1 MQITLRPTL
10 KQHQAWQKLL
20 DSVTKYVFF
29 GGGAGGGKSFL
40 GCEWILHNCYRYPG
54 SKWFIGREE
63 LKRLMASTYV
73 TWLKVCSHHRVPA
86 SDWKLNGQ
94 YNYIEFANGSR
105 VDLLDLKFLPS
116 DPLYERFG
124 SLEYT
129 GGWIEEGGEI
139 VFKAFDVLKSRI
151 GRHRNDEYG
160 LIGKILVT
168 CNPKK
173 NWLYQDVYKPW
184 KEGTLGKLYAFIQSL
199 YNDNPHTA
207 RSYGEDLAGI
217 KDRAT
222 KERLMF
228 GNWEYSDDPAILM
241 TYDAICDLFTN
252 ALENESGEKAM
263 TVDVARMGQ
272 DKTVIRLWRGLRN
285 YRTLVF
291 TKQDTEQ
298 TKLKIRELAVSER
311 IPYSRIVIDED
322 GIGGGVVDGLRGVRG
337 FVANSSPVETAPP
350 SERRRDG
357 YEKPNYKNLKAQCTF
372 ALAEAVNGHALAVSL
387 DVQGQEPEEMRGE
400 LIQELEVIKRAN
412 PDSDEKKLAVESK
425 EKVKELIGRSPDH
438 ADSLMMRMYL
448 ELKPKAAV
456 TQDAV
461 TNLVQPIYPHLPG

>member
-1 MQITLRPTL
+1 MTALANRYDFV
-10 KQHQAWQKLL
+10 LL
-20 DSVTKYVFF
+20 FDVSR
-29 GGGAGGGKSFL
+29 GNPNGDPDAGNLPRLDPETNHGLVSDV
-40 GCEWILHNCYRYPG
+40 
-54 SKWFIGREE
+54 S
-63 LKRLMASTYV
+63 LKR
-73 TWLKVCSHHRVPA
+73 KVR
-86 SDWKLNGQ
+86 
-94 YNYIEFANGSR
+94 NYIEFANGSR

-139 VFKAFDVLKSRI
+139 VFKAFDVLKSRVN
-151 GRHRNDEYG
+151 RHRNDEYG

-173 NWLYQDVYKPW
+173 NWLYQYVYKPW
-184 KEGTLGKLYAFIQSL
+184 KEGKLRSPYAFIQSL
-199 YNDNPHTA
+199 FNDNPHTA
-207 RSYGEDLAGI
+207 RTYGEDLGAI
-217 KDRAT
+217 VDIAT

-252 ALENESGEKAM
+252 ALENEDGERAM

-285 YRTLVF
+285 YRTVVA

-298 TKLKIRELAVSER
+298 TKLKIRELATTER
-311 IPYSRIVIDED
+311 VPYSRIVIDED
-322 GIGGGVVDGLRGVRG
+322 GVGGGVVDGLRGVRG
-337 FVANSSPVETAPP
+337 FVANSSPVETATP
-350 SERRRDG
+350 SERKRDG
-357 YEKPNYKNLKAQCTF
+357 YEKPNYRNLKSQCTF
-372 ALAEAVNGHALAVSL
+372 LLADAVNGHRVAVSL

-412 PDSDEKKLAVESK
+412 PDSDDRKLAVEPK

-438 ADSLMMRMYL
+438 ADTLVMRMYL
-448 ELKPKAAV
+448 ELKPGSSAGSPPPV
-456 TQDAV
+456 TG
-461 TNLVQPIYPHLPG
+461 LVQPFYPELGV